1 METNGWKAVASES
14 ALKEARPVAAVLDD
28 RKLLLVSLDGKIYAC
43 GGECPHYKAPLTDG
57 LLAGHIVTC
66 PWHNARFDV
75 RDGRMVSPPA
85 LNDIPSYEAKIE
97 SGQVWIR
104 PKGGTAIEMP
114 PGSDGRTF
122 VIVGAGAAG
131 NAAAE
136 TLRREGFSGRIVL
149 IGSEA
154 QGPYDRTMLSKDYLS
169 GEAPAKW
176 LPLRGEKFYNRLE
189 IEVRAGTRV
198 VSLDPR
204 SRMLGLE
211 DGGELRGDRILL
223 ATGTV
228 ALRLAIP
235 GSELPGCFTL
245 RSLEDADA
253 LIARLAHAEK
263 VVLIGGSF
271 IALEAASSL
280 RHRGLE
286 VHVVAPESVPLVKVF
301 GERIGRRLLGRH
313 ESQGVRF
320 HLARTAARIEGD
332 EWVRAVELSD
342 GRRLAADA
350 VLIGVGV
357 RPAVE
362 FLAGSG
368 LAEAGAVPVDARHE
382 TAAEGIFAAGDIA
395 LVKDPA
401 GGPPRRI
408 EHWVEAE
415 RQGRHA
421 ARAMLGK
428 ALLAREAPFFWT
440 RQHGQSLRYAG
451 HAPAWDRVAFRGDPE
466 AESFLAGFYS
476 GGVLKAVAGAGLAR
490 EFIRLG
496 QLLEE
501 GRSLAP
507 EQLSDPGFD
516 LLDLGG
522 S

>member
-1 METNGWKAVASES
+1 MESNGWKAVAAES
-14 ALKEARPVAAVLDD
+14 ALKEARPVAAVLED
-28 RKLLLVSLDGKIYAC
+28 RKLLLVRLEGKIYAC
-43 GGECPHYKAPLTDG
+43 GNECSHYKGPLTEG

-85 LNDIPSYEAKIE
+85 LNDIPSYEVKLEA
-97 SGQVWIR
+97 GQVWAR

-149 IGSEA
+149 INPETH
-154 QGPYDRTMLSKDYLS
+154 GPYDRTMLSKDYLS

-176 LPLRGEKFYNRLE
+176 LPLRGEKFYNRLQ
-189 IEVRAGTRV
+189 IELRTGTRV

-204 SRMLGLE
+204 SRTLGLA
-211 DGGELRGDRILL
+211 DGGKLQGDRLLL
-223 ATGTV
+223 ATGGV
-228 ALRLAIP
+228 ALRLGIP

-245 RSLEDADA
+245 RSLQDADA
-253 LIARLAHAEK
+253 LIAGLAQAEK
-263 VVLIGGSF
+263 VVLVGGSF

-286 VHVVAPESVPLVKVF
+286 VHVVAPESVPLVRVF
-301 GERIGRRLLGRH
+301 GEQIGRRLLRQH

-320 HLARTAARIEGD
+320 HLGRTAARIEGD
-332 EWVRAVELSD
+332 DRVRQVELSD
-342 GRRLAADA
+342 GRQLAADA

-368 LAEAGAVPVDARHE
+368 LAEAGAVPVDARQQ
-382 TAAEGIFAAGDIA
+382 TAAEGIYAAGDIA
-395 LVKDPA
+395 LLKDPA
-401 GGPPRRI
+401 SGPPRRI

-428 ALLAREAPFFWT
+428 GPLPREAPFFWT
-440 RQHGQSLRYAG
+440 RQHGQSIRYAG
-451 HAPAWDRVAFRGDPE
+451 HAPAWDRVVFRGNPE
-466 AESFLAGFYS
+466 AESFLAGFYA
-476 GGVLKAVAGAGLAR
+476 GGVLKAVAGVGLAR

-501 GRSLAP
+501 GRGLAP

-516 LLDLGG
+516 LLDLAR

>member
-1 METNGWKAVASES
+1 MEENGWNVVAEEA
-14 ALKEARPVAAVLDD
+14 ALAEGRPVAAVLED
-28 RKLLLVSLDGKIYAC
+28 RKLLLVRLGGRIYAC
-43 GGECPHYKAPLTDG
+43 GNECSHYKGPLTDG

-75 RDGRMVSPPA
+75 RDGRLVSPPA
-85 LNDIPSYEAKIE
+85 LNDIPSYEVKIE
-97 SGQVWIR
+97 AGQVWVKA
-104 PKGGTAIEMP
+104 KGGTAIEMP

-122 VIVGAGAAG
+122 PIVGAGAAG

-149 IGSEA
+149 LTSEPH
-154 QGPYDRTMLSKDYLS
+154 GPYDRTMLSKDYLS

-176 LPLRGEKFYNRLE
+176 LPLRGEKFYNRLQ
-189 IEVRAGTRV
+189 IELRTNTRV
-198 VSLDPR
+198 VSLDAR
-204 SRMLGLE
+204 SRTLSLA
-211 DGGELRGDRILL
+211 DGGTLQGDRVLL
-223 ATGTV
+223 ATGGV
-228 ALRLAIP
+228 ALRIAIP

-245 RSLEDADA
+245 RSLQDADA
-253 LIARLAHAEK
+253 LIARLAQAER
-263 VVLIGGSF
+263 VVLLGASF

-286 VHVVAPESVPLVKVF
+286 VHVVAPESIPLVRVF
-301 GERIGRRLLGRH
+301 GERIGRRLLRMH

-320 HLARTAARIEGD
+320 HLGRTAARIEGD
-332 EWVRAVELSD
+332 DRVRAVELSD
-342 GRRLAADA
+342 GRKLPADG
-350 VLIGVGV
+350 VLIGVGI

-368 LAEAGAVPVDARHE
+368 LAEAGAVPVDARQQ

-395 LVKDPA
+395 LAQDPA

-408 EHWVEAE
+408 EHWAEAE

-428 ALLAREAPFFWT
+428 APLAREAPFFWT
-440 RQHGQSLRYAG
+440 RQHGQSIRYAG
-451 HAPAWDRVAFRGDPE
+451 HAAAWDRVVFRGDPE
-466 AESFLAGFYS
+466 AESFLAGFYA

-501 GRSLAP
+501 GGSLGP

-516 LLDLGG
+516 LLDLGR